1 MDERPEC
8 HTTRK
13 SPARGTQER
22 SSWVSQTV
30 DDTDDGSR
38 LVIADLT
45 ADEAWISMDADA
57 CPTLTEEV

>member
-1 MDERPEC
+1 MNERPER

-13 SPARGTQER
+13 SPARGSQER

-30 DDTDDGSR
+30 DEPDDGSR

-45 ADEAWISMDADA
+45 ADEAWVSMDVDV